1 MNKLSKEK
9 RNQIILTLMIVAAGV
24 VGLYFGLINFQQEYL
39 GSLQRKKSETA
50 DKLSTVVKAIKNL
63 DQKEAELKVQG
74 AKLKELEGQMAY
86 GDVYSWMLSLI
97 RQFKIAYRVDIP
109 QFSQQAE
116 IKEAT
121 LLPKFPYQQ
130 AALTIGGSAYFH
142 DLGKFIADFEN
153 QYPYFRV
160 LNLKIDP
167 VPAQA
172 GGEKE
177 KLSFTMEIVAL
188 LKPEGA

>member
-9 RNQIILTLMIVAAGV
+9 RNQLILTIMIIAAGV
-24 VGLYFGLINFQQEYL
+24 IGMYFGLI
-39 GSLQRKKSETA
+39 SLQQDYLVSLDRNKTTTRA
-50 DKLSTVVKAIKNL
+50 KLDQVEKAIKNL
-63 DQKEAELKVQG
+63 AQKEAELKADSVR
-74 AKLKELEGQMAY
+74 LKDLEGQMAF
-86 GDVYSWMLSLI
+86 GDVYSWMLTLI
-97 RQFKIAYRVDIP
+97 RQFKLAYHVENP

-116 IKEAT
+116 IKDTT

-130 AALTIGGSAYFH
+130 ASLVIMGSAHYY

-160 LNLKIDP
+160 LNLRLDP
-167 VPAQA
+167 APAQS

-177 KLSFTMEIVAL
+177 KLTFTMEIIAL
-188 LKPEGA
+188 VKPEGA